1 MWKNNVQPGRPQ
13 LTIKCGAC
21 AVYVRWLIFI
31 LIILIKT
38 LTAFPQQQWLRER
51 AEILRYKYA
60 LSLSLSLS
68 LVINFIFISV
78 SRFFR
83 REKKSLI
90 SYPTVF

>member
-68 LVINFIFISV
+68 LLLLILSSFPCQDFSD
-78 SRFFR
+78 
-83 REKKSLI
+83 EKKK
-90 SYPTVF
+90 V